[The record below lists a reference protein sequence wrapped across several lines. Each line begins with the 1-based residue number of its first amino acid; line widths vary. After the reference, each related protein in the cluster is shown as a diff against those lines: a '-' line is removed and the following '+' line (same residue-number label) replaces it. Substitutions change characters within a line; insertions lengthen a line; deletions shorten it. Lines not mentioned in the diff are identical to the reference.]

1 MNGQAHVAT
10 GPFQLAHS
18 DNHIVIHTDEI
29 PQPLV
34 ANDPRLMDM
43 FVSGVAACGEESFKT
58 KRATENP
65 SDIRADE
72 VLKYTDKLTGI
83 YSDLWVAPEASI
95 NLGNPG
101 NATAVNLE
109 GNVPNSS
116 NYVFPLR
123 IVVRAGS
130 ESLSSVI
137 IAAPGPFQARLSL
150 PRSMQNKPDIILS
163 LSSKF
168 SFTPSQMG
176 TSTDSRKLSFIY
188 VRMAVVK

>member
-1 MNGQAHVAT
+1 
-10 GPFQLAHS
+10 
-18 DNHIVIHTDEI
+18 
-29 PQPLV
+29 
-34 ANDPRLMDM
+34 
-43 FVSGVAACGEESFKT
+43 
-58 KRATENP
+58 
-65 SDIRADE
+65 
-72 VLKYTDKLTGI
+72 
-83 YSDLWVAPEASI
+83 VAPEASI

-101 NATAVNLE
+101 SATAVNLE

-123 IVVRAGS
+123 IVVRAGN

-137 IAAPGPFQARLSL
+137 IAVPGPFQARLSL
-150 PRSMQNKPDIILS
+150 PRSVQNKPDVILS